1 MRFRALLYLIA
12 VTVAGTP
19 GVPSAWAETGV
30 SPSEILIGTVN
41 AQSGPAAGLGTGL
54 NAGIQAYFKRINAA
68 GGVHGRSLRLISKDD
83 RYEPAHSAS
92 LTEELIERDKVFA
105 LLGFVGTPT
114 SRAAVPVAMR
124 TQVPY
129 LFPFTGADF
138 LRTPVKKWVFN
149 VRASYIDE
157 TETLVER
164 LTTDLGV
171 SKIALLMQDDSF
183 GDSVKGGITGALSKR
198 NLRIHAE
205 ARITRNSLAVDGAVA
220 ALKQAKPEAIVFVGT
235 YQQLSAAIKMAK
247 ASGLHAHFVTVSFIG
262 TEQFIASAGSA
273 GDGVYITQVM
283 PSPQDTTRPII
294 QQYLADIPASEVGY
308 SSLEGYI
315 NASVLGHALE
325 AAGAE
330 PTRAALVNI
339 LQDLHTDLGGFVL
352 HFSPTRHQGS
362 STVYLTR
369 VQAGRALPV
378 EHMQ

>member
-12 VTVAGTP
+12 VTVTGTP
-19 GVPSAWAETGV
+19 GAWAETGV
-30 SPSEILIGTVN
+30 STSEILIGTVN
-41 AQSGPAAGLGTGL
+41 AQSGPAAGLGTGI
-54 NAGIQAYFKRINAA
+54 NAGIQAYFNRINAA

-83 RYEPAHSAS
+83 SYEPAHSAT

-124 TQVPY
+124 AQVPY

-138 LRTPVKKWVFN
+138 LRAPVKQWVFN

-157 TETLVER
+157 TETLIEH
-164 LTTDLGV
+164 LTMDLGAN
-171 SKIALLMQDDSF
+171 KIALLMQDDSF

-198 NLRIHAE
+198 NLHIHAE
-205 ARITRNSLAVDGAVA
+205 ARIKRNSLAIDGAVA
-220 ALKQAKPEAIVFVGT
+220 ALQQAKPEVIVFVGT

-247 ASGLHAHFVTVSFIG
+247 TSGLHARFVTVSFIG

-283 PSPQDTTRPII
+283 PSPHDTTRPII

-315 NASVLGHALE
+315 NASVLGHALK
-325 AAGAE
+325 AAGTE

-339 LQDLHTDLGGFVL
+339 LKNLHTDLGGFVV
-352 HFSPTRHQGS
+352 HFSPIRHQGS

-369 VQAGRALPV
+369 VQAGRAHPV
-378 EHMQ
+378 ERMQ